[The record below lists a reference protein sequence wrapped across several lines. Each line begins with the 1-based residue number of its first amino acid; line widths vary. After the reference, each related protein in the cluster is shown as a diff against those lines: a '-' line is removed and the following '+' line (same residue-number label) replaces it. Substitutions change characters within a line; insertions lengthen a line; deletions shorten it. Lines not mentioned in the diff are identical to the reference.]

1 MISVVIPV
9 YDEVGALDQLHRE
22 LSDVAAQRG
31 YDLQIVVVD
40 DGSRDGSWHA
50 IERLAAR
57 DPRVLGIRF
66 RRNFGKAAALSAGF
80 DAAAGDVI
88 VTIDADLQDSPAEIP
103 KLLAKLDQGFDVVS
117 GWKLDR
123 QDPWHKRWASKAFNY
138 LVGKLTGVRLHDHNC
153 GLKCFRRDVI
163 HEIRL
168 YGELHRFV
176 PVLAAAR
183 GFRVGETAVEHR
195 PREFGY
201 SKYGWSRIPKGLLD
215 LLTVQF
221 ITRFGQRPQ
230 HWLGSAG
237 LVSLLAGL
245 GGMAY
250 LAVIWCTSRLPGRPP
265 EVAVHLHE
273 TAALYYSLVAVLLG
287 AQLVAT
293 GFVAEMI
300 AALVSRDRD
309 EFSIAQYTVPVEPAA
324 REAAARTPARP
335 GLGPHW
341 ETSGGTTR
349 QESDAP

>member
-1 MISVVIPV
+1 MISVVVPV
-9 YDEVGALDQLHRE
+9 FNEVGTLEQLHRE
-22 LSDVAAQRG
+22 LSELADAQG
-31 YDLQIVVVD
+31 YDLQIVLVD
-40 DGSRDGSWHA
+40 DGSRDGSWQA

-57 DPRVLGIRF
+57 DGRVVGIRF

-88 VTIDADLQDSPAEIP
+88 VTMDADLQDSPAEVP
-103 KLLAKLDQGFDVVS
+103 KLLAKLDEGPNGGLDVVS
-117 GWKLDR
+117 GWKLQR
-123 QDPWHKRWASKAFNY
+123 NDPWHKRYPSKVFNA

-153 GLKCFRRDVI
+153 GLKAFRRDVI

-195 PREFGY
+195 PRESGE

-221 ITRFGQRPQ
+221 ITRYGRRPQ

-237 LVSLLAGL
+237 LASLLL
-245 GGMAY
+245 GAVGMIY
-250 LAVIWCTSRLPGRPP
+250 LAVVWCWSRLPGQPV
-265 EVAVHLHE
+265 EAAVHLHE
-273 TAALYYSLVAVLLG
+273 TAALYYSLVLTLIGTNLL
-287 AQLVAT
+287 AI

-309 EFSIAQYTVPVEPAA
+309 EFSIAEYAAPGADGPHGEPVVHDAA
-324 REAAARTPARP
+324 RPENR
-335 GLGPHW
+335 G
-341 ETSGGTTR
+341 
-349 QESDAP
+349 